1 MWISCKYTYIPSLSP
16 HPSHPS
22 RSSRSRLGDELK
34 LSIDACTRPC
44 VKQLA
49 GGSLLH
55 STVSSAQDSG
65 FLIGLSASVFAP
77 DQVSSTG
84 HPQGSFQH
92 LSQVS
97 YMLVDCVCFMWAS
110 FAQTHF
116 RVKATVLPES
126 GLPRDEHPTMLPQ
139 PLCPQHHLHSL
150 RCLASLPFLQMYW
163 VRPVNRSW
171 HLLFPQPGA
180 PSSGISMACP
190 RTAFR
195 SRLRLLSLSLPLVS

>member
-22 RSSRSRLGDELK
+22 RSSQSRLGDELK

-65 FLIGLSASVFAP
+65 FLIGLSASVLAP
-77 DQVSSTG
+77 DRVSSTG
-84 HPQGSFQH
+84 RPQGSFQH

-97 YMLVDCVCFMWAS
+97 YMLVDCYALC
-110 FAQTHF
+110 
-116 RVKATVLPES
+116 E
-126 GLPRDEHPTMLPQ
+126 PRL
-139 PLCPQHHLHSL
+139 
-150 RCLASLPFLQMYW
+150 
-163 VRPVNRSW
+163 
-171 HLLFPQPGA
+171 
-180 PSSGISMACP
+180 
-190 RTAFR
+190 
-195 SRLRLLSLSLPLVS
+195 LRLTLEWKPRSCRSLDYHVMSTPRCCPSLSALSTTSTRSAAWLPCHSCRCTECALWTGLGTCCFHSPERPPQVSPWPVPALLSVLGSGFCLSHSH